1 MENLFRILQT
11 ALPVLAALALG
22 VLCRKLNFL
31 TRDGV
36 DTLKKVVVNLTL
48 PAVVFAAFA
57 TAEYSL
63 QTIAIPVLVFLLCC
77 AGLGLGKVLARL
89 LRLPGRVTPYLAGG
103 FEAGMLGYA
112 LFALLFPQ
120 ASSARFAILDLG
132 QTLFVFTLYKALLS
146 GGKETKSLWKDIVNT
161 PILWGAFAGLLVGA
175 TGLFAWMTRNGSA
188 AVVTSLTD
196 FLSAPTGMMI
206 LLAVGYDLDFAQ
218 IRWRETARF
227 VVLRLRHG
235 HSLRRAAA
243 GQPDAAP
250 RHHLRGRGPAALYPA
265 AALRPPHLRRRAQP
279 AGPDLLSPLGPD
291 RGHAAPLRSDDRGDV
306 KPLRTPHNCVCG
318 LRPIFCPIRAAIKGG
333 EIHTVF
339 PPFYNFRM
347 RQNLWPNALAKLCGD
362 ALV

>member
-77 AGLGLGKVLARL
+77 LGLVLGRLLARL

-120 ASSARFAILDLG
+120 ESSARFAILDLG

-175 TGLFAWMTRNGSA
+175 TGLFDWMTRNGSA

-206 LLAVGYDLDFAQ
+206 LLAVGYDLDFGQ

-227 VVLRLRHG
+227 VVLRLAAMAILFAVLLLANRTLLHG
-235 HSLRRAAA
+235 IIFE
-243 GQPDAAP
+243 G
-250 RHHLRGRGPAALYPA
+250 AAL
-265 AALRPPHLRRRAQP
+265 LLFILPPPYVLPIFADEPSQRAQISS
-279 AGPDLLSPLGPD
+279 ALSALTVVTLLLF
-291 RGHAAPLRSDDRGDV
+291 AV
-306 KPLRTPHNCVCG
+306 M
-318 LRPIFCPIRAAIKGG
+318 
-333 EIHTVF
+333 TVA
-339 PPFYNFRM
+339 M
-347 RQNLWPNALAKLCGD
+347 
-362 ALV
+362 

>member
-77 AGLGLGKVLARL
+77 LGLGLGRLLARL
-89 LRLPGRVTPYLAGG
+89 LRLPGRVTPYLAAG

-161 PILWGAFAGLLVGA
+161 PILWGTFAGLLVGA
-175 TGLFAWMTRNGSA
+175 TGLFGWMVQNGSA

-227 VVLRLRHG
+227 VVLRLAAMAILFAVLLLVNRTLLHG
-235 HSLRRAAA
+235 IIFE
-243 GQPDAAP
+243 G
-250 RHHLRGRGPAALYPA
+250 AAL
-265 AALRPPHLRRRAQP
+265 LLFILPPPYVLPIFADEPSQRAQISS
-279 AGPDLLSPLGPD
+279 ALSALTVVTLLLF
-291 RGHAAPLRSDDRGDV
+291 AV
-306 KPLRTPHNCVCG
+306 M
-318 LRPIFCPIRAAIKGG
+318 
-333 EIHTVF
+333 TVA
-339 PPFYNFRM
+339 M
-347 RQNLWPNALAKLCGD
+347 
-362 ALV
+362 

>member
-120 ASSARFAILDLG
+120 ESSARFAILDLG

-161 PILWGAFAGLLVGA
+161 PILWGTFAGLLVGA
-175 TGLFAWMTRNGSA
+175 TGLFGWMTRNGSA

-206 LLAVGYDLDFAQ
+206 LLAVGYDLDFGQ

-227 VVLRLRHG
+227 VVLRLAAMAILFAVLLLVNRTLLHG
-235 HSLRRAAA
+235 IIFE
-243 GQPDAAP
+243 G
-250 RHHLRGRGPAALYPA
+250 AAL
-265 AALRPPHLRRRAQP
+265 LLFILPPPYVLPIFADEPSQRAQISS
-279 AGPDLLSPLGPD
+279 ALSALTVVTLLLF
-291 RGHAAPLRSDDRGDV
+291 AV
-306 KPLRTPHNCVCG
+306 M
-318 LRPIFCPIRAAIKGG
+318 
-333 EIHTVF
+333 TVA
-339 PPFYNFRM
+339 M
-347 RQNLWPNALAKLCGD
+347 
-362 ALV
+362 

>member
-77 AGLGLGKVLARL
+77 AGLVLGKVLARL

-161 PILWGAFAGLLVGA
+161 PILWGTFAGLLVGA
-175 TGLFAWMTRNGSA
+175 TGLFGWMVQNGSA

-227 VVLRLRHG
+227 VVLRLAAMAILFAVLLLVNRTLLHG
-235 HSLRRAAA
+235 IIFE
-243 GQPDAAP
+243 G
-250 RHHLRGRGPAALYPA
+250 AAL
-265 AALRPPHLRRRAQP
+265 LLFILPPPYVLPIFADEPSQRAQISS
-279 AGPDLLSPLGPD
+279 ALSALTVVTLLLF
-291 RGHAAPLRSDDRGDV
+291 AV
-306 KPLRTPHNCVCG
+306 M
-318 LRPIFCPIRAAIKGG
+318 
-333 EIHTVF
+333 TVA
-339 PPFYNFRM
+339 M
-347 RQNLWPNALAKLCGD
+347 
-362 ALV
+362 

>member
-77 AGLGLGKVLARL
+77 AGLVLGRLLARL

-120 ASSARFAILDLG
+120 ESSARFAILDLG

-161 PILWGAFAGLLVGA
+161 PILWGTFAGLLVGA

-227 VVLRLRHG
+227 VVLRLAAMAILFAVLLLVNRTLLHG
-235 HSLRRAAA
+235 IIFE
-243 GQPDAAP
+243 G
-250 RHHLRGRGPAALYPA
+250 AAL
-265 AALRPPHLRRRAQP
+265 LLFILPPPYVLPIFADEPSQRAQISS
-279 AGPDLLSPLGPD
+279 ALSALTVVTLLLF
-291 RGHAAPLRSDDRGDV
+291 AV
-306 KPLRTPHNCVCG
+306 M
-318 LRPIFCPIRAAIKGG
+318 
-333 EIHTVF
+333 TVA
-339 PPFYNFRM
+339 M
-347 RQNLWPNALAKLCGD
+347 
-362 ALV
+362 

>member
-77 AGLGLGKVLARL
+77 LGLVLGRLLARL

-175 TGLFAWMTRNGSA
+175 TGLFGWMTRNGSA

-227 VVLRLRHG
+227 VVLRLAAMAILFAVLLLVNRTLLHG
-235 HSLRRAAA
+235 IIFE
-243 GQPDAAP
+243 G
-250 RHHLRGRGPAALYPA
+250 AAL
-265 AALRPPHLRRRAQP
+265 LLFILPPPYVLPIFADEPSQRAQISS
-279 AGPDLLSPLGPD
+279 ALSALTVVTLLLF
-291 RGHAAPLRSDDRGDV
+291 AV
-306 KPLRTPHNCVCG
+306 M
-318 LRPIFCPIRAAIKGG
+318 
-333 EIHTVF
+333 TVA
-339 PPFYNFRM
+339 M
-347 RQNLWPNALAKLCGD
+347 
-362 ALV
+362 

>member
-77 AGLGLGKVLARL
+77 LGLVLGRLLARL
-89 LRLPGRVTPYLAGG
+89 LRLPGRVTPYLAAG

-161 PILWGAFAGLLVGA
+161 PILWGTFAGLLVGA
-175 TGLFAWMTRNGSA
+175 TGLFAWMVQNGSA
-188 AVVTSLTD
+188 AVMTSLTD

-206 LLAVGYDLDFAQ
+206 LLAVGYDLDFGQ

-227 VVLRLRHG
+227 VVLRLAAMAILFAVLLLVNRTLLHG
-235 HSLRRAAA
+235 IIFE
-243 GQPDAAP
+243 G
-250 RHHLRGRGPAALYPA
+250 AAL
-265 AALRPPHLRRRAQP
+265 LLFILPPPYVLPIFADEPSQRAQISS
-279 AGPDLLSPLGPD
+279 ALSALTVVTLLLF
-291 RGHAAPLRSDDRGDV
+291 AV
-306 KPLRTPHNCVCG
+306 M
-318 LRPIFCPIRAAIKGG
+318 
-333 EIHTVF
+333 TVA
-339 PPFYNFRM
+339 M
-347 RQNLWPNALAKLCGD
+347 
-362 ALV
+362 

>member
-77 AGLGLGKVLARL
+77 LGLVLGKVLARL
-89 LRLPGRVTPYLAGG
+89 LRLPGRVTPYLAAG

-161 PILWGAFAGLLVGA
+161 PILWGTFAGLLVGA
-175 TGLFAWMTRNGSA
+175 TGLFGWMVQNGSA

-227 VVLRLRHG
+227 VVLRLAAMAILFAVLLLVNRTLLHG
-235 HSLRRAAA
+235 IIFE
-243 GQPDAAP
+243 G
-250 RHHLRGRGPAALYPA
+250 AAL
-265 AALRPPHLRRRAQP
+265 LLFILPPPYVLPIFADEPSQRAQISS
-279 AGPDLLSPLGPD
+279 ALSALTVVTLLLF
-291 RGHAAPLRSDDRGDV
+291 AV
-306 KPLRTPHNCVCG
+306 M
-318 LRPIFCPIRAAIKGG
+318 
-333 EIHTVF
+333 TVA
-339 PPFYNFRM
+339 M
-347 RQNLWPNALAKLCGD
+347 
-362 ALV
+362 

>member
-77 AGLGLGKVLARL
+77 LGLVLGKVLARL
-89 LRLPGRVTPYLAGG
+89 LRLPGRVTPYLAAG

-112 LFALLFPQ
+112 LFSLLFPQ
-120 ASSARFAILDLG
+120 ESSARFAILDLG

-175 TGLFAWMTRNGSA
+175 TGLFGWIVQNGSD

-227 VVLRLRHG
+227 VVLRLAAMAILFAVLLLVNRTLLHG
-235 HSLRRAAA
+235 IIFE
-243 GQPDAAP
+243 G
-250 RHHLRGRGPAALYPA
+250 AAL
-265 AALRPPHLRRRAQP
+265 LLFILPPPYVLPIFADEPSQRAQISS
-279 AGPDLLSPLGPD
+279 ALSALTVVTLLLF
-291 RGHAAPLRSDDRGDV
+291 AV
-306 KPLRTPHNCVCG
+306 M
-318 LRPIFCPIRAAIKGG
+318 
-333 EIHTVF
+333 TVA
-339 PPFYNFRM
+339 M
-347 RQNLWPNALAKLCGD
+347 
-362 ALV
+362 

>member
-77 AGLGLGKVLARL
+77 AGLGLGKLLARL

-120 ASSARFAILDLG
+120 ESSARFAILDLG

-161 PILWGAFAGLLVGA
+161 PILWGTFAGLLVGA

-227 VVLRLRHG
+227 VVLRLAAMAILFAVLLLVNRTLLHG
-235 HSLRRAAA
+235 IIFE
-243 GQPDAAP
+243 G
-250 RHHLRGRGPAALYPA
+250 AAL
-265 AALRPPHLRRRAQP
+265 LLFILPPPYVLPIFADEPSQRAQISS
-279 AGPDLLSPLGPD
+279 ALSALTVVTLLLF
-291 RGHAAPLRSDDRGDV
+291 AV
-306 KPLRTPHNCVCG
+306 M
-318 LRPIFCPIRAAIKGG
+318 
-333 EIHTVF
+333 TVA
-339 PPFYNFRM
+339 M
-347 RQNLWPNALAKLCGD
+347 
-362 ALV
+362 

>member
-120 ASSARFAILDLG
+120 ESSARFAILDLG

-161 PILWGAFAGLLVGA
+161 PILWGTFAGLLVGA
-175 TGLFAWMTRNGSA
+175 TGLFGWMVRNGSA

-227 VVLRLRHG
+227 VVLRLAAMAILFAVLLLVNRTLLHG
-235 HSLRRAAA
+235 IIFE
-243 GQPDAAP
+243 G
-250 RHHLRGRGPAALYPA
+250 AAL
-265 AALRPPHLRRRAQP
+265 LLFILPPPYVLPIFADEPSQRAQISS
-279 AGPDLLSPLGPD
+279 ALSALTVVTLLLF
-291 RGHAAPLRSDDRGDV
+291 AV
-306 KPLRTPHNCVCG
+306 M
-318 LRPIFCPIRAAIKGG
+318 
-333 EIHTVF
+333 TVA
-339 PPFYNFRM
+339 M
-347 RQNLWPNALAKLCGD
+347 
-362 ALV
+362 

>member
-77 AGLGLGKVLARL
+77 LGLVLGKVLARL

-120 ASSARFAILDLG
+120 ESSARFAILDLG

-227 VVLRLRHG
+227 VVLRLAAMAILFAVLLLVNRTLLHG
-235 HSLRRAAA
+235 IIFE
-243 GQPDAAP
+243 G
-250 RHHLRGRGPAALYPA
+250 AAL
-265 AALRPPHLRRRAQP
+265 LLFILPPPYVLPIFADEPSQRAQISS
-279 AGPDLLSPLGPD
+279 ALSALTVVTLLLF
-291 RGHAAPLRSDDRGDV
+291 AV
-306 KPLRTPHNCVCG
+306 M
-318 LRPIFCPIRAAIKGG
+318 
-333 EIHTVF
+333 TVA
-339 PPFYNFRM
+339 M
-347 RQNLWPNALAKLCGD
+347 
-362 ALV
+362 

>member
-11 ALPVLAALALG
+11 TLPVLAALALG

-77 AGLGLGKVLARL
+77 LGLVLGRLLARL
-89 LRLPGRVTPYLAGG
+89 LRLPGRVTPYLAAG

-227 VVLRLRHG
+227 VVLRLAAMAILFAVLLLVNRTLLHG
-235 HSLRRAAA
+235 IIFE
-243 GQPDAAP
+243 G
-250 RHHLRGRGPAALYPA
+250 AAL
-265 AALRPPHLRRRAQP
+265 LLFILPPPYVLPIFADEPSQRAQISS
-279 AGPDLLSPLGPD
+279 ALSALTVVTLLLF
-291 RGHAAPLRSDDRGDV
+291 AV
-306 KPLRTPHNCVCG
+306 M
-318 LRPIFCPIRAAIKGG
+318 
-333 EIHTVF
+333 TVA
-339 PPFYNFRM
+339 M
-347 RQNLWPNALAKLCGD
+347 
-362 ALV
+362 

>member
-48 PAVVFAAFA
+48 PAVVFTAFA

-77 AGLGLGKVLARL
+77 AGLVLGKVLARL

-120 ASSARFAILDLG
+120 ESSARFAILDLG

-161 PILWGAFAGLLVGA
+161 PILWGTFAGLLVGA
-175 TGLFAWMTRNGSA
+175 TGLFGWMVRNGSA

-206 LLAVGYDLDFAQ
+206 LLAVGYDLDFAE

-227 VVLRLRHG
+227 VVLRLAAMAILFAVLLLVNRTLLHG
-235 HSLRRAAA
+235 IIFE
-243 GQPDAAP
+243 G
-250 RHHLRGRGPAALYPA
+250 AAL
-265 AALRPPHLRRRAQP
+265 LLFILPPPYVLPIFADEPSQRAQISS
-279 AGPDLLSPLGPD
+279 ALSALTVVTLLLF
-291 RGHAAPLRSDDRGDV
+291 AV
-306 KPLRTPHNCVCG
+306 M
-318 LRPIFCPIRAAIKGG
+318 
-333 EIHTVF
+333 TVA
-339 PPFYNFRM
+339 M
-347 RQNLWPNALAKLCGD
+347 
-362 ALV
+362 

>member
-77 AGLGLGKVLARL
+77 LGLVLGRLLARL

-120 ASSARFAILDLG
+120 ESSARFAILDLG

-161 PILWGAFAGLLVGA
+161 PILWGTFAGLLVGA
-175 TGLFAWMTRNGSA
+175 TGLFGWMVQNGSA

-227 VVLRLRHG
+227 VVLRLAAMAILFAVLLLVNRTLLHG
-235 HSLRRAAA
+235 IIFE
-243 GQPDAAP
+243 G
-250 RHHLRGRGPAALYPA
+250 AAL
-265 AALRPPHLRRRAQP
+265 LLFILPPPYVLPIFADEPSQRAQISS
-279 AGPDLLSPLGPD
+279 ALSALTVVTLLLF
-291 RGHAAPLRSDDRGDV
+291 AV
-306 KPLRTPHNCVCG
+306 M
-318 LRPIFCPIRAAIKGG
+318 
-333 EIHTVF
+333 TVA
-339 PPFYNFRM
+339 M
-347 RQNLWPNALAKLCGD
+347 
-362 ALV
+362 

>member
-77 AGLGLGKVLARL
+77 LGLVLGRLLARL
-89 LRLPGRVTPYLAGG
+89 LRLPGRVTPYLAAG

-120 ASSARFAILDLG
+120 ESSARFAILDLG

-161 PILWGAFAGLLVGA
+161 PILWGTFAGLLVGA

-227 VVLRLRHG
+227 VVLRLAAMAILFAVLLLVNRTLLHG
-235 HSLRRAAA
+235 IIFE
-243 GQPDAAP
+243 G
-250 RHHLRGRGPAALYPA
+250 AAL
-265 AALRPPHLRRRAQP
+265 LLFILPPPYVLPIFADEPSQRAQISS
-279 AGPDLLSPLGPD
+279 ALSALTVVTLLLF
-291 RGHAAPLRSDDRGDV
+291 AV
-306 KPLRTPHNCVCG
+306 M
-318 LRPIFCPIRAAIKGG
+318 
-333 EIHTVF
+333 TVA
-339 PPFYNFRM
+339 M
-347 RQNLWPNALAKLCGD
+347 
-362 ALV
+362 

>member
-77 AGLGLGKVLARL
+77 LGLVLGRLLARL

-120 ASSARFAILDLG
+120 ESSARFAILDLG

-161 PILWGAFAGLLVGA
+161 PILWGTFAGLLVGA
-175 TGLFAWMTRNGSA
+175 TGLFGWMTRNGSA

-227 VVLRLRHG
+227 VVLRLAAMAILFAVLLLVNRTLLHG
-235 HSLRRAAA
+235 IIFE
-243 GQPDAAP
+243 G
-250 RHHLRGRGPAALYPA
+250 AAL
-265 AALRPPHLRRRAQP
+265 LLFILPPPYVLPIFADEPSQRAQISS
-279 AGPDLLSPLGPD
+279 ALSALTVVTLLLF
-291 RGHAAPLRSDDRGDV
+291 AV
-306 KPLRTPHNCVCG
+306 M
-318 LRPIFCPIRAAIKGG
+318 
-333 EIHTVF
+333 TVA
-339 PPFYNFRM
+339 M
-347 RQNLWPNALAKLCGD
+347 
-362 ALV
+362 

>member
-77 AGLGLGKVLARL
+77 LGLVLGRLLARL
-89 LRLPGRVTPYLAGG
+89 LRLRGRVTPYLAAG

-132 QTLFVFTLYKALLS
+132 QRLFVFTLYKALLS

-161 PILWGAFAGLLVGA
+161 PILWGTFAGLLVGA
-175 TGLFAWMTRNGSA
+175 TGLFAWMVQNGSA
-188 AVVTSLTD
+188 AVMTSLTD

-227 VVLRLRHG
+227 VVLRLAAMAILFAVLLLVNRTLLHG
-235 HSLRRAAA
+235 IIFE
-243 GQPDAAP
+243 G
-250 RHHLRGRGPAALYPA
+250 AAL
-265 AALRPPHLRRRAQP
+265 LLFILPPPYVLPIFADEPSQRAQISS
-279 AGPDLLSPLGPD
+279 ALSALTVVTLLLF
-291 RGHAAPLRSDDRGDV
+291 AV
-306 KPLRTPHNCVCG
+306 M
-318 LRPIFCPIRAAIKGG
+318 
-333 EIHTVF
+333 TVA
-339 PPFYNFRM
+339 M
-347 RQNLWPNALAKLCGD
+347 
-362 ALV
+362 

>member
-77 AGLGLGKVLARL
+77 LGLVLGRLLARL
-89 LRLPGRVTPYLAGG
+89 LRLPGRVTPYLAAG

-120 ASSARFAILDLG
+120 ESSARFAILDLG

-227 VVLRLRHG
+227 VVLRVAAMASLFAVLLLVNRTLLHG
-235 HSLRRAAA
+235 IIFE
-243 GQPDAAP
+243 G
-250 RHHLRGRGPAALYPA
+250 AAL
-265 AALRPPHLRRRAQP
+265 LLFILPPPYVLPIFADEPSQRAQISS
-279 AGPDLLSPLGPD
+279 ALSALTVVTLLLF
-291 RGHAAPLRSDDRGDV
+291 AV
-306 KPLRTPHNCVCG
+306 M
-318 LRPIFCPIRAAIKGG
+318 
-333 EIHTVF
+333 TVA
-339 PPFYNFRM
+339 M
-347 RQNLWPNALAKLCGD
+347 
-362 ALV
+362 

>member
-77 AGLGLGKVLARL
+77 LGLVLGRLLARL

-120 ASSARFAILDLG
+120 ESSARFAILDLG

-161 PILWGAFAGLLVGA
+161 PILWGTFAGLLVGA
-175 TGLFAWMTRNGSA
+175 TGLFAWMVQNGSA

-227 VVLRLRHG
+227 VVLRLAAMAILFAVLLLVNRTLLHG
-235 HSLRRAAA
+235 IIFE
-243 GQPDAAP
+243 G
-250 RHHLRGRGPAALYPA
+250 AAL
-265 AALRPPHLRRRAQP
+265 LLFILPPPYVLPIFADEPSQRAQISS
-279 AGPDLLSPLGPD
+279 ALSALTVVTLLLF
-291 RGHAAPLRSDDRGDV
+291 AV
-306 KPLRTPHNCVCG
+306 M
-318 LRPIFCPIRAAIKGG
+318 
-333 EIHTVF
+333 TVA
-339 PPFYNFRM
+339 M
-347 RQNLWPNALAKLCGD
+347 
-362 ALV
+362 

>member
-11 ALPVLAALALG
+11 ALPVLTALALG

-77 AGLGLGKVLARL
+77 LGLVLGRLLARL
-89 LRLPGRVTPYLAGG
+89 LRLPGRVTPYLAAG

-227 VVLRLRHG
+227 VVLRLAAMAILFAVLLLVNRTLLHG
-235 HSLRRAAA
+235 IIFE
-243 GQPDAAP
+243 G
-250 RHHLRGRGPAALYPA
+250 AAL
-265 AALRPPHLRRRAQP
+265 LLFILPPPYVLPIFTDEPSQRAQISS
-279 AGPDLLSPLGPD
+279 ALSALTVVTLLLF
-291 RGHAAPLRSDDRGDV
+291 AV
-306 KPLRTPHNCVCG
+306 M
-318 LRPIFCPIRAAIKGG
+318 
-333 EIHTVF
+333 TVA
-339 PPFYNFRM
+339 M
-347 RQNLWPNALAKLCGD
+347 
-362 ALV
+362 

>member
-89 LRLPGRVTPYLAGG
+89 LRLPGRVTPYLAAG

-161 PILWGAFAGLLVGA
+161 PILWGTFAGLLVGA
-175 TGLFAWMTRNGSA
+175 TGLFGWMVQNGSA

-206 LLAVGYDLDFAQ
+206 LLAVGYDLDFGQ

-227 VVLRLRHG
+227 VVLRLAAMAILFAVLLLVNRTLLHG
-235 HSLRRAAA
+235 IIFE
-243 GQPDAAP
+243 G
-250 RHHLRGRGPAALYPA
+250 AAL
-265 AALRPPHLRRRAQP
+265 LLFILPPPYVLPIFADEPSQRAQISS
-279 AGPDLLSPLGPD
+279 ALSALTVVTLLLF
-291 RGHAAPLRSDDRGDV
+291 AV
-306 KPLRTPHNCVCG
+306 M
-318 LRPIFCPIRAAIKGG
+318 
-333 EIHTVF
+333 TVA
-339 PPFYNFRM
+339 M
-347 RQNLWPNALAKLCGD
+347 
-362 ALV
+362 

>member
-77 AGLGLGKVLARL
+77 LGLVLGRLLARL
-89 LRLPGRVTPYLAGG
+89 LRLPGRVTPYLAAG

-120 ASSARFAILDLG
+120 ESSARFAILDLG

-161 PILWGAFAGLLVGA
+161 PILWGTFAGLLVGA
-175 TGLFAWMTRNGSA
+175 TGLFGWMVQNGSA

-206 LLAVGYDLDFAQ
+206 LLAVGYDLDFGQ

-227 VVLRLRHG
+227 VVLRLAAMAILFAVLLLVNRTLLHG
-235 HSLRRAAA
+235 IIFE
-243 GQPDAAP
+243 G
-250 RHHLRGRGPAALYPA
+250 AAL
-265 AALRPPHLRRRAQP
+265 LLFILPPPYVLPIFADEPSQRAQISS
-279 AGPDLLSPLGPD
+279 ALSALTVVTLLFF
-291 RGHAAPLRSDDRGDV
+291 AV
-306 KPLRTPHNCVCG
+306 M
-318 LRPIFCPIRAAIKGG
+318 
-333 EIHTVF
+333 TVA
-339 PPFYNFRM
+339 M
-347 RQNLWPNALAKLCGD
+347 
-362 ALV
+362 

>member
-77 AGLGLGKVLARL
+77 LGLVLGRLLARL
-89 LRLPGRVTPYLAGG
+89 LRLPGRVTPYLAAG

-161 PILWGAFAGLLVGA
+161 PILWGTFAGLLVGA
-175 TGLFAWMTRNGSA
+175 TGLFAWMVQNGSA
-188 AVVTSLTD
+188 AVMTSLTD

-227 VVLRLRHG
+227 VVLRLAAMAILFAVLLLVNRTLLHG
-235 HSLRRAAA
+235 IIFE
-243 GQPDAAP
+243 G
-250 RHHLRGRGPAALYPA
+250 AAL
-265 AALRPPHLRRRAQP
+265 LLFILPPPYVLPIFADEPSQRAQISS
-279 AGPDLLSPLGPD
+279 ALSALTVVTLLLF
-291 RGHAAPLRSDDRGDV
+291 AV
-306 KPLRTPHNCVCG
+306 M
-318 LRPIFCPIRAAIKGG
+318 
-333 EIHTVF
+333 TVA
-339 PPFYNFRM
+339 M
-347 RQNLWPNALAKLCGD
+347 
-362 ALV
+362 

>member
-77 AGLGLGKVLARL
+77 LGLVLGRLLARL

-120 ASSARFAILDLG
+120 ESSARFAILDLG

-227 VVLRLRHG
+227 VVLRLAAMAILFAVLLLVNRTLLHG
-235 HSLRRAAA
+235 IIFE
-243 GQPDAAP
+243 G
-250 RHHLRGRGPAALYPA
+250 AAL
-265 AALRPPHLRRRAQP
+265 LLFILPPPYVLPIFADEPSQRAQVSS
-279 AGPDLLSPLGPD
+279 ALSALTVVTLLLF
-291 RGHAAPLRSDDRGDV
+291 AV
-306 KPLRTPHNCVCG
+306 M
-318 LRPIFCPIRAAIKGG
+318 
-333 EIHTVF
+333 TVA
-339 PPFYNFRM
+339 M
-347 RQNLWPNALAKLCGD
+347 
-362 ALV
+362 

>member
-48 PAVVFAAFA
+48 PAVVFTAFA

-77 AGLGLGKVLARL
+77 AVLVLGKVLARL

-120 ASSARFAILDLG
+120 ESSARFAILDLG

-161 PILWGAFAGLLVGA
+161 PILWGTFAGLLVGA
-175 TGLFAWMTRNGSA
+175 TGLFGWMVRNGSA
-188 AVVTSLTD
+188 AVITSLTD

-206 LLAVGYDLDFAQ
+206 LLAVGYDLDFAE

-227 VVLRLRHG
+227 VVLRLAAMAILFAVLLLVNRTLLHG
-235 HSLRRAAA
+235 IIFE
-243 GQPDAAP
+243 G
-250 RHHLRGRGPAALYPA
+250 AAL
-265 AALRPPHLRRRAQP
+265 LLFILPPPYVLPIFADEPSQRAQISS
-279 AGPDLLSPLGPD
+279 ALSALTVVTLLLF
-291 RGHAAPLRSDDRGDV
+291 AV
-306 KPLRTPHNCVCG
+306 M
-318 LRPIFCPIRAAIKGG
+318 
-333 EIHTVF
+333 TVA
-339 PPFYNFRM
+339 M
-347 RQNLWPNALAKLCGD
+347 
-362 ALV
+362 

>member
-77 AGLGLGKVLARL
+77 LGLVLGRLLARL

-175 TGLFAWMTRNGSA
+175 TGLFACMTRNGSA

-227 VVLRLRHG
+227 VVLRLADMAILFAVLLLVNRTLLHG
-235 HSLRRAAA
+235 IIFE
-243 GQPDAAP
+243 G
-250 RHHLRGRGPAALYPA
+250 AAL
-265 AALRPPHLRRRAQP
+265 LLFILPPPYVLPIFADEPSQRAQISS
-279 AGPDLLSPLGPD
+279 ALSALTVVTLLLF
-291 RGHAAPLRSDDRGDV
+291 AV
-306 KPLRTPHNCVCG
+306 M
-318 LRPIFCPIRAAIKGG
+318 
-333 EIHTVF
+333 TVA
-339 PPFYNFRM
+339 M
-347 RQNLWPNALAKLCGD
+347 
-362 ALV
+362 

>member
-227 VVLRLRHG
+227 VVLRLAAMAILFAVLLLVNRTLLHG
-235 HSLRRAAA
+235 IIFE
-243 GQPDAAP
+243 G
-250 RHHLRGRGPAALYPA
+250 AAL
-265 AALRPPHLRRRAQP
+265 LLFILPPPYVLPIFADEPSQRAQISS
-279 AGPDLLSPLGPD
+279 ALSALTVVTLLLF
-291 RGHAAPLRSDDRGDV
+291 AV
-306 KPLRTPHNCVCG
+306 M
-318 LRPIFCPIRAAIKGG
+318 
-333 EIHTVF
+333 TVA
-339 PPFYNFRM
+339 M
-347 RQNLWPNALAKLCGD
+347 
-362 ALV
+362 

>member
-120 ASSARFAILDLG
+120 ESSARFAILDLG

-161 PILWGAFAGLLVGA
+161 PILWGTFAGLLVGA
-175 TGLFAWMTRNGSA
+175 TGLFGWMVQNGSA

-227 VVLRLRHG
+227 VVLRLAAMAILFAVLLLVNRTLLHG
-235 HSLRRAAA
+235 IIFE
-243 GQPDAAP
+243 G
-250 RHHLRGRGPAALYPA
+250 AAL
-265 AALRPPHLRRRAQP
+265 LLFILPPPYVLPIFADEPSQRAQISS
-279 AGPDLLSPLGPD
+279 ALSALTVVTLLLF
-291 RGHAAPLRSDDRGDV
+291 AV
-306 KPLRTPHNCVCG
+306 M
-318 LRPIFCPIRAAIKGG
+318 
-333 EIHTVF
+333 TVA
-339 PPFYNFRM
+339 M
-347 RQNLWPNALAKLCGD
+347 
-362 ALV
+362 

>member
-22 VLCRKLNFL
+22 VLCRKLSFL

-77 AGLGLGKVLARL
+77 AGLGLGRLLARL
-89 LRLPGRVTPYLAGG
+89 LRLPGRVTPYLAAG

-120 ASSARFAILDLG
+120 ESSARFAILDLG

-161 PILWGAFAGLLVGA
+161 PILWGTFAGLLVGA
-175 TGLFAWMTRNGSA
+175 TGLFGWMVQNGSA

-227 VVLRLRHG
+227 VVLRLAAMAILFAVLLLVNRTLLHG
-235 HSLRRAAA
+235 IIFE
-243 GQPDAAP
+243 G
-250 RHHLRGRGPAALYPA
+250 AAL
-265 AALRPPHLRRRAQP
+265 LLFILPPPYVLPIFADEPSQRAQISS
-279 AGPDLLSPLGPD
+279 ALSALTVVTLLLF
-291 RGHAAPLRSDDRGDV
+291 AV
-306 KPLRTPHNCVCG
+306 M
-318 LRPIFCPIRAAIKGG
+318 
-333 EIHTVF
+333 TVA
-339 PPFYNFRM
+339 M
-347 RQNLWPNALAKLCGD
+347 
-362 ALV
+362 

>member
-77 AGLGLGKVLARL
+77 LGLVLGRLLARL

-120 ASSARFAILDLG
+120 ESSARFAILDLG

-161 PILWGAFAGLLVGA
+161 PILWGDLRRLLVGA

-227 VVLRLRHG
+227 VVLRLAAMAILFAVLLLVNRTLLHG
-235 HSLRRAAA
+235 IIFE
-243 GQPDAAP
+243 G
-250 RHHLRGRGPAALYPA
+250 AAL
-265 AALRPPHLRRRAQP
+265 LLFILPPPYVLPIFADEPSQRAQISS
-279 AGPDLLSPLGPD
+279 ALSALTVVTLLLF
-291 RGHAAPLRSDDRGDV
+291 AV
-306 KPLRTPHNCVCG
+306 M
-318 LRPIFCPIRAAIKGG
+318 
-333 EIHTVF
+333 TVA
-339 PPFYNFRM
+339 M
-347 RQNLWPNALAKLCGD
+347 
-362 ALV
+362 

>member
-77 AGLGLGKVLARL
+77 LGLGLGRLLARL

-161 PILWGAFAGLLVGA
+161 PILWGTFAGLLVGA

-227 VVLRLRHG
+227 VVLRLAAMAILFAVLLLVNRTLLHG
-235 HSLRRAAA
+235 IIFE
-243 GQPDAAP
+243 G
-250 RHHLRGRGPAALYPA
+250 AAL
-265 AALRPPHLRRRAQP
+265 LLFILPPPYVLPIFADEPSQRAQISS
-279 AGPDLLSPLGPD
+279 ALSALTVVTLLLF
-291 RGHAAPLRSDDRGDV
+291 AV
-306 KPLRTPHNCVCG
+306 M
-318 LRPIFCPIRAAIKGG
+318 
-333 EIHTVF
+333 TVA
-339 PPFYNFRM
+339 M
-347 RQNLWPNALAKLCGD
+347 
-362 ALV
+362 

>member
-22 VLCRKLNFL
+22 VLCRKLIFL

-77 AGLGLGKVLARL
+77 LGLVLGRLLARL

-120 ASSARFAILDLG
+120 ESSARFAILDLG

-161 PILWGAFAGLLVGA
+161 PILWGTFAGLLVGA
-175 TGLFAWMTRNGSA
+175 TGLFGWMVRNGSA

-206 LLAVGYDLDFAQ
+206 LLAVGYDLDFGQ

-227 VVLRLRHG
+227 VVLRLAAMAILFAVLLLVNRTLLHG
-235 HSLRRAAA
+235 IIFE
-243 GQPDAAP
+243 G
-250 RHHLRGRGPAALYPA
+250 AAL
-265 AALRPPHLRRRAQP
+265 LLFILPPPYVLPIFADEPSQRAQISS
-279 AGPDLLSPLGPD
+279 ALSALTVVTLLLF
-291 RGHAAPLRSDDRGDV
+291 AV
-306 KPLRTPHNCVCG
+306 M
-318 LRPIFCPIRAAIKGG
+318 
-333 EIHTVF
+333 TVA
-339 PPFYNFRM
+339 M
-347 RQNLWPNALAKLCGD
+347 
-362 ALV
+362 

>member
-77 AGLGLGKVLARL
+77 LGLVLGRLLARL
-89 LRLPGRVTPYLAGG
+89 LRLPGRVTPYLAAG

-161 PILWGAFAGLLVGA
+161 PILWGTFAGLLVGA
-175 TGLFAWMTRNGSA
+175 TGLFGWMTRNGSA

-227 VVLRLRHG
+227 VVLRLAAMAILFAVLLLVNRTLLHG
-235 HSLRRAAA
+235 IIFE
-243 GQPDAAP
+243 G
-250 RHHLRGRGPAALYPA
+250 AAL
-265 AALRPPHLRRRAQP
+265 LLFILPPPYVLPIFADEPSQRAQISS
-279 AGPDLLSPLGPD
+279 ALSALTVVTLLLF
-291 RGHAAPLRSDDRGDV
+291 AV
-306 KPLRTPHNCVCG
+306 M
-318 LRPIFCPIRAAIKGG
+318 
-333 EIHTVF
+333 TVA
-339 PPFYNFRM
+339 M
-347 RQNLWPNALAKLCGD
+347 
-362 ALV
+362 

>member
-89 LRLPGRVTPYLAGG
+89 LRLPGRVTPYLAAG

-161 PILWGAFAGLLVGA
+161 PILWGTFAGLLVGA

-227 VVLRLRHG
+227 VVLRLAAMAILFAVLLLVNRTLLHG
-235 HSLRRAAA
+235 IIFE
-243 GQPDAAP
+243 G
-250 RHHLRGRGPAALYPA
+250 AAL
-265 AALRPPHLRRRAQP
+265 LLFILPPPYVLPIFADEPSQRAQISS
-279 AGPDLLSPLGPD
+279 ALSALTVVTLLLF
-291 RGHAAPLRSDDRGDV
+291 AV
-306 KPLRTPHNCVCG
+306 M
-318 LRPIFCPIRAAIKGG
+318 
-333 EIHTVF
+333 TVA
-339 PPFYNFRM
+339 M
-347 RQNLWPNALAKLCGD
+347 
-362 ALV
+362 

>member
-77 AGLGLGKVLARL
+77 LGLVLGRLLARL

-227 VVLRLRHG
+227 VVLRLAAMAILFAVLLLVNRTLLHG
-235 HSLRRAAA
+235 IIFE
-243 GQPDAAP
+243 G
-250 RHHLRGRGPAALYPA
+250 AAL
-265 AALRPPHLRRRAQP
+265 LLFILPPPYVLPIFADEPSQRAQISS
-279 AGPDLLSPLGPD
+279 ALSALTVVTLLLF
-291 RGHAAPLRSDDRGDV
+291 AV
-306 KPLRTPHNCVCG
+306 M
-318 LRPIFCPIRAAIKGG
+318 
-333 EIHTVF
+333 TVA
-339 PPFYNFRM
+339 M
-347 RQNLWPNALAKLCGD
+347 
-362 ALV
+362 

>member
-77 AGLGLGKVLARL
+77 LGLVLGRLLARL

-161 PILWGAFAGLLVGA
+161 PILWGTFAGLLVGA
-175 TGLFAWMTRNGSA
+175 TGLFGWMVQNGSA

-218 IRWRETARF
+218 IRWRETVRF
-227 VVLRLRHG
+227 VVLRLAAMAILFAVLLLVNRTLLHG
-235 HSLRRAAA
+235 IIFE
-243 GQPDAAP
+243 G
-250 RHHLRGRGPAALYPA
+250 AAL
-265 AALRPPHLRRRAQP
+265 LLFILPPPYVLPIFADEPSQRAQISS
-279 AGPDLLSPLGPD
+279 ALSALTVVTLLLF
-291 RGHAAPLRSDDRGDV
+291 AV
-306 KPLRTPHNCVCG
+306 M
-318 LRPIFCPIRAAIKGG
+318 
-333 EIHTVF
+333 TVA
-339 PPFYNFRM
+339 M
-347 RQNLWPNALAKLCGD
+347 
-362 ALV
+362 